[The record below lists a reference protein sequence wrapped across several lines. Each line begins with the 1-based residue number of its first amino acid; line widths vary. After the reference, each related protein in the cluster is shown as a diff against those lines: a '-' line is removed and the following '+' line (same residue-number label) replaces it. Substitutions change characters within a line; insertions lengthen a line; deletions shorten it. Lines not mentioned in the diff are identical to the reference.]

1 MREHIAQVTHN
12 QLMLLGGDQ
21 QNTAAIPVGS
31 EAWYSWVTDLRNR
44 AFSLRNHRGTF
55 TARCERQG
63 NSWYWYLYSKRAGKL
78 YKAYL
83 GKAETLTPERLDTV
97 AATLVGRQDVQ
108 AVSIAKVQRRRQ
120 QLSSEPASRVHA
132 GALASSTARDEAA
145 ADAGW
150 DALLKT
156 KLALPVA
163 RPNLVSRLSL
173 ISWMEIAIR
182 HPLTLISAPAGSG
195 KTTLLC
201 DWIRHSQQPVAWL
214 SLDVGDN
221 VLSQIWR
228 YVIAA
233 LHECYP
239 ALDSHALAV
248 LQAPQPREI
257 ESVLIA
263 LINAITVVQYD
274 VLLVLD
280 DYHVISNSAIHQAVT
295 FVVDHA
301 PAQLHLVIASRT
313 DPPLPL
319 ARFRARGVMAELR
332 DADLRLSHAESRAFL
347 TQTMGLALSAEDATI
362 LTERTEGWIVGLQL
376 AALSMQRHANT
387 HDFIAA
393 LRGSHHYILDYL
405 TDEVLRQQP
414 ASVQSFLLRTAILD
428 RLCGSLCDAVAN
440 VDESWAMLRALE
452 QANLFIVPL
461 DDERRWYRYHQLF
474 ADALRV
480 RLQQTAPEQLAT
492 LHGRAALWYAANGWA
507 TQAVSHALAAGDLE
521 HAAHLIERAARTM
534 LMRGEHTTLLEW
546 FTALPDPLIVA
557 RPELN
562 LARAWALVQLGQS
575 AAVEPYLRDI
585 ERSLQR
591 SHGDTAVIRGADTAQ
606 ELAHLHAEVLAI
618 RAHMAATQGD
628 NSAAIELICHAS
640 VQLPR
645 ENLLAHADLLLSL
658 GRVRQACD
666 DLSAASAAFAE
677 VIVMSRAGGN
687 VRAWALA
694 VHLLADVHVAQGQ
707 LHQAAE
713 HCQRALEVIAAQG
726 WQELP
731 ATSAIHVSLGDLMY
745 EWNELAAAER
755 HLTTGIRLASAGGET
770 AILIRGYIGLSR
782 IRTAQDNPSAAT
794 EFLQKAVQ
802 LMPGPSL
809 MAFQAWLH
817 LAWGDSVTA
826 VRWVKTCGLHTGD
839 VPTYTREMEHCLLVR
854 VLVAQ
859 GAASETLGLLERL
872 HGAAE
877 HSGRAGSLVQILLLQ
892 ALVYEML
899 GDSAQALVTLQQA
912 LTIAEAEVYIRTII
926 DAGAAIGALLAKLR
940 RHLQR
945 RRREQFAPSLAYVTR
960 LLLLLDEQKDA
971 SSAAS
976 AGSQPDRSTYPLVE
990 PLTERECEV
999 LGLLAAGCSTEQIAE
1014 RLVITVST
1022 VKAHT
1027 HNIYGKLAVQSR
1039 THAIAVAREHG
1050 LLKL

>member
-1 MREHIAQVTHN
+1 MRQRIAQVTHN
-12 QLMLLGGDQ
+12 QLMPLGGEL

-31 EAWYSWVTDLRNR
+31 EAWYIWVTDLRNR
-44 AFSLRNHRGTF
+44 AFSLTNHRGTF
-55 TARCERQG
+55 TARCERQR

-97 AATLVGRQDVQ
+97 TATLVGRQDVQ
-108 AVSIAKVQRRRQ
+108 AVSISKARRR
-120 QLSSEPASRVHA
+120 SEQPPTRSASQTNTS
-132 GALASSTARDEAA
+132 ALASSTVRDEAA

-163 RPNLVSRLSL
+163 RPNLVPRLGL

-182 HPLTLISAPAGSG
+182 RPLTLISAPAGFG
-195 KTTLLC
+195 KTTLLY

-221 VLSQIWR
+221 ALSQLWR

-239 ALDSHALAV
+239 AIDSHALAV

-263 LINAITVVQYD
+263 LINAIAAAPHD

-280 DYHVISNSAIHQAVT
+280 DYHVISNPAIHQAVT

-332 DADLRLSHAESRAFL
+332 DADLRLNHAESLAFL
-347 TQTMGLALSAEDATI
+347 TQTMGLALSAEDAAT
-362 LTERTEGWIVGLQL
+362 LSERTEGWIVGLQL
-376 AALSMQRHANT
+376 AALSMQRRADT

-414 ASVQSFLLRTAILD
+414 APVQSFLLRTAILD
-428 RLCGSLCDAVAN
+428 RLCGSLCDAVAD

-452 QANLFIVPL
+452 HANLFIIPL

-521 HAAHLIERAARTM
+521 HAAHLIERTARTM

-562 LARAWALVQLGQS
+562 LARAWALLQWGQS

-585 ERSLQR
+585 ERALQR
-591 SHGDTAVIRGADTAQ
+591 SYGDTAMLRGADTAQ
-606 ELAHLHAEVLAI
+606 ELEHMRAEVLAI
-618 RAHMAATQGD
+618 RAHMAATKGD
-628 NSAAIELICHAS
+628 TSAAIELIYHAS
-640 VQLPR
+640 EQLPR
-645 ENLLAHADLLLSL
+645 ENLLARADLLLSL

-677 VIVMSRAGGN
+677 AVAISRAGGN

-694 VHLLADVHVAQGQ
+694 VHLLADIHIALGQ
-707 LHQAAE
+707 LHRAAE
-713 HCQRALEVIAAQG
+713 LYQRALRVITAQG

-731 ATSAIHVSLGDLMY
+731 ATSAIHVGLGDLMY

-755 HLTTGIRLASAGGET
+755 HLTTGTRLASEGGET
-770 AILIRGYIGLSR
+770 AILIRGYTGLSR
-782 IRTAQDNPSAAT
+782 MRTAQGNPSAAT

-839 VPTYTREMEHCLLVR
+839 APTYTREMEYCLLVR

-859 GAASETLGLLERL
+859 GAAYRTLGLLGRL
-872 HGAAE
+872 RGAAE
-877 HSGRAGSLVQILLLQ
+877 QGGRAGSLVQILLLQ
-892 ALVYEML
+892 ALVYETL
-899 GDSAQALVTLQQA
+899 GDSAQALVALQQA
-912 LTIAEAEVYIRTII
+912 LTIAEAEGYIRTII
-926 DAGAAIGALLAKLR
+926 DAGGPIGALLAKLR

-945 RRREQFAPSLAYVTR
+945 RRREQPAPSLVYVTR
-960 LLLLLDEQKDA
+960 LLLILNEQENA
-971 SSAAS
+971 SSAVS
-976 AGSQPDRSTYPLVE
+976 AGGQPDRITYPLIE

-999 LGLLAAGCSTEQIAE
+999 LGLLAAGCSSQQIAE
-1014 RLVITVST
+1014 QLVITIST
-1022 VKAHT
+1022 VKAHI

-1039 THAIAVAREHG
+1039 TRAIAVAREHG
-1050 LLKL
+1050 LLKQ